1 MQLTKEILKEFKKIT
16 SKDVELFLL
25 KTLSFFSIEYEE
37 IVSYYSGESANI
49 SSKSFEVFE
58 KIKQE
63 RDELFSTFQL
73 HSKQLNNAKW
83 WLLLEQIEEIDNRLK
98 TLDNIN
104 KWSRS
109 SLTKVGF
116 SSDLSVQYTL
126 KQNQSLEKVASDV
139 LNSSNSEE
147 WVSLAI
153 KNDLTEEQYSL
164 EGGVDL
170 QLQFPQINRGVRVES
185 VVDVMIGKSIYG
197 KDLSRRL
204 QFDPTQEDL
213 KTLSYDETIAQSVD
227 ILSKLKKED
236 NPEFPNQGLQS
247 TIVVGANRATLN
259 FPIIQ
264 RQMKE
269 TFESDDSLKNFVL
282 TEISTSEDSLQISYE
297 VQSRLS
303 ETYDGQVTV

>member
-1 MQLTKEILKEFKKIT
+1 MQLTKEILREFKKIT

-25 KTLSFFSIEYEE
+25 KALSFFSIEYQE
-37 IVSYYSGESANI
+37 IVSYYSGESTNI
-49 SSKSFEVFE
+49 SSKPFEVFE
-58 KIKQE
+58 KIKKE
-63 RDELFSTFQL
+63 RDEMFSTFQL

-83 WLLLEQIEEIDNRLK
+83 WLLLEQIEEIDSRLK

-126 KQNQSLEKVASDV
+126 KQNQSLEKVVSDV

-147 WVSLAI
+147 WVNLAI
-153 KNDLTEEQYSL
+153 QNDLTEEQYSL

-170 QLQFPQINRGVRVES
+170 QLKFPQVNRGIRVES
-185 VVDVMIGKSIYG
+185 VVDIMISKSIYG
-197 KDLSRRL
+197 KDLSKKL
-204 QFDPTQEDL
+204 QFSSTQEDL
-213 KTLSYDETIAQSVD
+213 KVLGYDETITQSVD
-227 ILSKLKKED
+227 ILSQLKKED
-236 NPEFPNQGLQS
+236 NPDFPNQGLQS
-247 TIVVGANRATLN
+247 TIAVGANRATLN

-269 TFESDDSLKNFVL
+269 TFATDDTLKEFIL
-282 TEISTSEDSLQISYE
+282 TGLTIEQDNLSMSYE
-297 VQSRLS
+297 VQTRLS
-303 ETYDGQVTV
+303 ETYDGQVIV